1 MPLFP
6 DHLLNDALAF
16 LRRVSGAEP
25 ADARRLLGDLRAGHP
40 DVPMRLVWQRDHP
53 GGSHHYDLLI
63 TAPDGT
69 VSVAFAPAR
78 AVPWP
83 LRGSQGAG
91 EQVVVRV
98 DGVDVRM
105 EQAMAVLDGLWGD
118 SSLAARL
125 VNAALVEQEL
135 EREPVELSAEELQ
148 EAMDAFR
155 RARGLLTVRA
165 TRDWMAERGLDH
177 ASLETIVHQ
186 EAAIA
191 RLRRRVAADG
201 AAGRFAADR
210 DGHDRLSV
218 LRLRYPHLEAART
231 AARRLRNGA
240 RPGIGRPGIERPG
253 SGPLVPIA
261 GKDAGK
267 DVGEARA
274 EIFAKAAEEAF
285 EYGADVR
292 PALVYRRELGP
303 EAAGA
308 GAGDVLGGGPEPLV
322 TCVLE
327 VRPAVLDDETRR
339 AIENRIFDDWLAR
352 RRAEASVE
360 WMWGTALQ
368 TGSVTRALRAPDG
381 SRGASPT
388 SPAAGG

>member
-191 RLRRRVAADG
+191 RLRRRVATDG

-231 AARRLRNGA
+231 AAVRLRDRDTRA
-240 RPGIGRPGIERPG
+240 ETF
-253 SGPLVPIA
+253 A
-261 GKDAGK
+261 QAAE
-267 DVGEARA
+267 EARV
-274 EIFAKAAEEAF
+274 ETFAKIAAEAF

-360 WMWGTALQ
+360 WMWGTALR

-381 SRGASPT
+381 SRDASPT
-388 SPAAGG
+388 SPAASG

>member
-63 TAPDGT
+63 PAPDGT

-83 LRGSQGAG
+83 LRGSHGAG

-118 SSLAARL
+118 SSTAARL

-155 RARGLLTVRA
+155 RSRRLLTVRA

-177 ASLETIVHQ
+177 ASLEMIVHQ

-201 AAGRFAADR
+201 AAELFAADPG
-210 DGHDRLSV
+210 DHDRLCV
-218 LRLRYPHLEAART
+218 VRLRYPHLEAAR
-231 AARRLRNGA
+231 AAAGRLRDRA
-240 RPGIGRPGIERPG
+240 RPG
-253 SGPLVPIA
+253 SGPLAPAA
-261 GKDAGK
+261 GKDAAETRGQTFPK
-267 DVGEARA
+267 AAQEARA
-274 EIFAKAAEEAF
+274 ETFAKVAEESF

-303 EAAGA
+303 DAVGA
-308 GAGDVLGGGPEPLV
+308 GAGDVLGDGPEPLV

-339 AIENRIFDDWLAR
+339 AIENRVFDDWLAR

-360 WMWGTALQ
+360 WMWGTARR
-368 TGSVTRALRAPDG
+368 TGSVTRALRTPDG
-381 SRGASPT
+381 SRGASAT
-388 SPAAGG
+388 SLAAGG

>member
-1 MPLFP
+1 MALFP

-16 LRRVSGAEP
+16 LRRISGAEP
-25 ADARRLLGDLRAGHP
+25 ADARRLLDDLRAGHR

-63 TAPDGT
+63 PAPDGT

-83 LRGSQGAG
+83 LRGSQSAG

-98 DGVDVRM
+98 DGADVRM

-118 SSLAARL
+118 SSLAVRL

-135 EREPVELSAEELQ
+135 EREPVELTAEELQ

-177 ASLETIVHQ
+177 AALEVIVHQ

-191 RLRRRVAADG
+191 RLRRRVAGDD
-201 AAGRFAADR
+201 AAGLFAADPG
-210 DGHDRLSV
+210 GHDRLSV
-218 LRLRYPHLEAART
+218 MRLRYPHLEAAR
-231 AARRLRNGA
+231 AAATRLRA
-240 RPGIGRPGIERPG
+240 E
-253 SGPLVPIA
+253 
-261 GKDAGK
+261 D
-267 DVGEARA
+267 ARA
-274 EIFAKAAEEAF
+274 AIFAKAAEEAF
-285 EYGADVR
+285 AYGADVR

-308 GAGDVLGGGPEPLV
+308 EAGDVVAGSGPEPLV

-327 VRPAVLDDETRR
+327 VRPAVLDDGTRQ

-360 WMWGTALQ
+360 WMWGTARR

-381 SRGASPT
+381 SHGASEA
-388 SPAAGG
+388 SPAAGGFGTV